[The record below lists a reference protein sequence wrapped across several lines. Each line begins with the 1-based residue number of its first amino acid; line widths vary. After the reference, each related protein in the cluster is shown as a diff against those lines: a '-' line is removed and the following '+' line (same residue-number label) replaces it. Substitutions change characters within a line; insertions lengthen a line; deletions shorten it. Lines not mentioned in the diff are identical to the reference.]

1 MSEQTF
7 YSTLLAKFEM
17 EPTTSQSGLFDVLE
31 QFLRRREGKQ
41 VLIIRGYAGTG
52 KTSVLAAFVKTLKHY
67 RVKTKLLA
75 PTGRAA
81 KVFSHKSGEDA
92 LTIHKQ
98 IYRRKS
104 KVDLN
109 AGMSLSPNLF
119 KNMLFLVDEA
129 SMIGDFTL
137 TKDGNVNAR
146 NLLEDLFEYVFSGDR
161 CKLILIGDDGQLPPV
176 GSDYSPA
183 LNKTYLEHNFFS
195 LNVETYQ
202 LNEVVRQANDSEIL
216 RNATVLR
223 NTSWNGFP
231 KFDVAKNADL
241 KRISGMELQDYLEAS
256 YGKNGME
263 DTIVITRSNKQA
275 NNYNQQIR
283 GRILWYEET
292 LCSGECLMVVKNN
305 YFWLGDDT
313 RIGFIANG
321 ELIRVRRVVKTELM
335 YGFEFAHVIVNFVDY
350 ESLGDIEM
358 IVHLESLLVEGPS
371 LSRGRMKALFF
382 AVEQDY
388 IHEKVKKKRY
398 EAILADPYFNALQ
411 VKYAYAVT
419 CHKSQG
425 GQWTDVYI
433 DQGFITEETMGS
445 DYYRWL
451 YTSLT
456 RATGNVYLVNFSD
469 KFFAGELDS

>member
-161 CKLILIGDDGQLPPV
+161 CK
-176 GSDYSPA
+176 
-183 LNKTYLEHNFFS
+183 
-195 LNVETYQ
+195 
-202 LNEVVRQANDSEIL
+202 
-216 RNATVLR
+216 
-223 NTSWNGFP
+223 
-231 KFDVAKNADL
+231 FD
-241 KRISGMELQDYLEAS
+241 
-256 YGKNGME
+256 
-263 DTIVITRSNKQA
+263 
-275 NNYNQQIR
+275 
-283 GRILWYEET
+283 
-292 LCSGECLMVVKNN
+292 
-305 YFWLGDDT
+305 
-313 RIGFIANG
+313 
-321 ELIRVRRVVKTELM
+321 
-335 YGFEFAHVIVNFVDY
+335 
-350 ESLGDIEM
+350 
-358 IVHLESLLVEGPS
+358 
-371 LSRGRMKALFF
+371 
-382 AVEQDY
+382 
-388 IHEKVKKKRY
+388 
-398 EAILADPYFNALQ
+398 FN
-411 VKYAYAVT
+411 
-419 CHKSQG
+419 
-425 GQWTDVYI
+425 W
-433 DQGFITEETMGS
+433 
-445 DYYRWL
+445 
-451 YTSLT
+451 
-456 RATGNVYLVNFSD
+456 
-469 KFFAGELDS
+469 